1 MEGIYNATSD
11 FPFDKLVLLKPTAI
25 SGGNYFIK
33 FKLNDGPVYIQTP
46 KCNTKHGILKAGKRY
61 FSDLMFN
68 NEHESFIQWME
79 HLEEY
84 SQTYIYNNRKTW
96 FDTELELHDIENSF
110 SSCIKLYK
118 SGKYYILRTHVP
130 TQLGKCSLKIY
141 NESEELVAPEDV
153 SDKHDVITILEIQGI
168 KCSARSFQIEI
179 EIKQMLVVRQ
189 NNLFERC
196 ILAPGKSNSD
206 VYTNIQQNPA
216 YLGNTTETDK
226 NSVIQNVDTDEQDR
240 PVEENYLDTN
250 TSIHID
256 TIKYSLSSEME
267 DSNNN
272 NILQNIIDPT
282 NDEFVSFSKTENLE
296 LNNNSSEIPDTNLSE
311 PEEDINELKEIE
323 FKLDNIPENEQVHI
337 KTRNDVY
344 YKMYQEAKRKAKLA
358 KDLALSAYLEAKR
371 IKNTY
376 MLEDLD
382 DSDSESDEY
391 IVT

>member
-1 MEGIYNATSD
+1 MEGIYNATND

-46 KCNTKHGILKAGKRY
+46 KCTTKHGILKAGKRY

-141 NESEELVAPEDV
+141 NESEELIAPEDV

-196 ILAPGKSNSD
+196 ILASGKSNSD
-206 VYTNIQQNPA
+206 AYTNIQQNPA
-216 YLGNTTETDK
+216 HLGNTTENDTIP
-226 NSVIQNVDTDEQDR
+226 VIQNIYPDVQDTPVD
-240 PVEENYLDTN
+240 ENYLDTN
-250 TSIHID
+250 KS
-256 TIKYSLSSEME
+256 TIGNTINYSLSSEKE
-267 DSNNN
+267 DSNS
-272 NILQNIIDPT
+272 LQNITDPT
-282 NDEFVSFSKTENLE
+282 NDGFVSFSKIENPE
-296 LNNNSSEIPDTNLSE
+296 LNSNSSEVSNTNVSE

-323 FKLDNIPENEQVHI
+323 FNLDNIPENEQVHI

-358 KDLALSAYLEAKR
+358 KDLALSAYLEAKQ

-382 DSDSESDEY
+382 DSDSESEDY
-391 IVT
+391 IIT